1 MSVTLVNN
9 SPQLTVATAGTRGL
23 TGAHVVSAAFSG
35 SNLIITL
42 SDGTVIN
49 AGGTIL
55 SSSGSNNWV
64 GQQAIN
70 GNVIVTGSFILS
82 GSNTLVNIGPA
93 SFSGSVNVS
102 GSTTITGSL
111 IVSGGTINVIGTNLI
126 SASQGVTL
134 ANTTGYSTF
143 SSSLSQSIS
152 HSVANLSSSIGSLS
166 ASSAATIDSKFG
178 SIVVTPFLSKS
189 NYESY
194 TSSIVEPRLASLE
207 AASGSKASVSP
218 AANLSRLRRIH
229 QVEILSTHGWM
240 SFTELGISKFSI

>member
-23 TGAHVVSAAFSG
+23 TGAHVVNAEFSG
-35 SNLIITL
+35 SDLIITL
-42 SDGTVIN
+42 SDGTVVN
-49 AGGTIL
+49 AGGAIL

-64 GQQAIN
+64 GQQAID

-82 GSNTLVNIGPA
+82 GSNTLINIGPT
-93 SFSGSVNVS
+93 SLSGSVNIS

-134 ANTTGYSTF
+134 ANTTGYTTF
-143 SSSLSQSIS
+143 SSSLSQSLS

-166 ASSAATIDSKFG
+166 GSVAGTIDSKFAVVNETNSTFVSR
-178 SIVVTPFLSKS
+178 SIFNTFA
-189 NYESY
+189 
-194 TSSIVEPRLASLE
+194 TSSNNRLNALE
-207 AASGSKASVSP
+207 GES
-218 AANLSRLRRIH
+218 
-229 QVEILSTHGWM
+229 
-240 SFTELGISKFSI
+240 

>member
-49 AGGTIL
+49 AGGAIL

-93 SFSGSVNVS
+93 SFSGSVNIS

-152 HSVANLSSSIGSLS
+152 HSVANLSSSIGLLS
-166 ASSAATIDSKFG
+166 E
-178 SIVVTPFLSKS
+178 V
-189 NYESY
+189 
-194 TSSIVEPRLASLE
+194 
-207 AASGSKASVSP
+207 
-218 AANLSRLRRIH
+218 
-229 QVEILSTHGWM
+229 
-240 SFTELGISKFSI
+240 